1 MIDLL
6 EIINEELAEEEI
18 PYQFSEWKSTV
29 KYPYFVGSYDENSS
43 YFENN
48 RTEGIFNID
57 GWSRKSFS
65 ELVTVS
71 EKLREMFS
79 DFRCTRNGNAYWI
92 RYNNSMP
99 VPTGVEDLMKITITL
114 YITEWKGESNGT

>member
-1 MIDLL
+1 MLDLL
-6 EIINEELAEEEI
+6 SVIDDELTKNEI

-29 KYPYFVGSYDENSS
+29 KYPYFVGSYDESNSN
-43 YFENN
+43 FESGQIDG
-48 RTEGIFNID
+48 TFIID

-65 ELVTVS
+65 ELIKVG
-71 EKLREMFS
+71 EKIKEIFS
-79 DFRCTRNGNAYWI
+79 DFRCTRNGKAYWI

-114 YITEWKGESNGT
+114 YVTEWKGD

>member
-1 MIDLL
+1 MVDLL
-6 EIINEELAEEEI
+6 AIIDKELEKAEI
-18 PYQFSEWKSTV
+18 PYQFSEWKSAV
-29 KYPYFVGSYDENSS
+29 KYPYFVGSYDESNF

-48 RTEGIFNID
+48 RIEGTINID

-65 ELVTVS
+65 ELIEIS
-71 EKLREMFS
+71 EKIRDIFS
-79 DFRCTRNGNAYWI
+79 DFQCTRNGNVYWI

-114 YITEWKGESNGT
+114 YITEWKGD